1 MTACPSQKT
10 VLNMQEDSA
19 QPQLLTKLVCD
30 QYGGPTEA
38 QILIIEEES
47 ALKTFF
53 TGVNKMRKPG
63 IGVPNVDFSKEVIVV
78 QCNGEKNGPAQ
89 VSLEVGE
96 MKADEIILVQKERKT
111 EAVGTSVM
119 THSFC
124 VYKMPKTKKQIRF
137 EKLP

>member
-1 MTACPSQKT
+1 
-10 VLNMQEDSA
+10 MQEDSA

-53 TGVNKMRKPG
+53 MGVNKMRKPG
-63 IGVPNVDFSKEVIVV
+63 IGLPNVDFLKEVIVV
-78 QCNGEKNGPAQ
+78 QCNGVKNGPAQ

-119 THSFC
+119 TQSFC